1 MQRGTWPLVDG
12 TRPSYHEVRRLVQ
25 SYSSLSR
32 RGRRNPSE
40 WVPAGRPALCGKF
53 HPAPENSSVPRLG
66 PGHSLMTPVLEVG
79 RLVLWRLLLWAAA
92 EDALLEFLDRPTQVR
107 VAAVVLHEA
116 DVSSSVQTFKR
127 TSLVQVGLFL
137 RGLEA
142 RGKLSLVTAHGG
154 MHSLDL
160 ARVRSYPL
168 RLQRATSSWSLEIS
182 ALRSPEVE
190 TSCDKL
196 GYASRS
202 SFAGNGA

>member
-1 MQRGTWPLVDG
+1 
-12 TRPSYHEVRRLVQ
+12 
-25 SYSSLSR
+25 
-32 RGRRNPSE
+32 
-40 WVPAGRPALCGKF
+40 
-53 HPAPENSSVPRLG
+53 
-66 PGHSLMTPVLEVG
+66 MTPVLEVG

-168 RLQRATSSWSLEIS
+168 PAEGYLVLEPGNFRTEITRSGNIVRQIGACIS
-182 ALRSPEVE
+182 IVICGKRRIVHSISDERVTRVFEVG
-190 TSCDKL
+190 L
-196 GYASRS
+196 G
-202 SFAGNGA
+202 